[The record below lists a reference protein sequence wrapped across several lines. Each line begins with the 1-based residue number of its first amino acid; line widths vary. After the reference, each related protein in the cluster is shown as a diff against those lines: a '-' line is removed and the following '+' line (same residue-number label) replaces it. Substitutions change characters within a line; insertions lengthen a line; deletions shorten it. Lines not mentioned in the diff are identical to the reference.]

1 MVDLRFST
9 SLEGSVLSKDLPEV
23 QHIYF
28 EVLQLMVDLRFS
40 TSPLEGSAL
49 SKDLHEVQHNY
60 FEVLQL
66 KVDLRFSTSPL

>member
-40 TSPLEGSAL
+40 TSP
-49 SKDLHEVQHNY
+49 
-60 FEVLQL
+60 F
-66 KVDLRFSTSPL
+66 